1 MSLLV
6 LVAGLS
12 IVTYLLQGHCTLD
25 GGTHALSCSELCQI
39 VLCFALRLGQAV
51 GGYGVEAPTVA
62 AAKRCRTV
70 LLRVG
75 RGLGVHIVLGVH
87 TASRQER

>member
-1 MSLLV
+1 MG
-6 LVAGLS
+6 AQ
-12 IVTYLLQGHCTLD
+12 LQH
-25 GGTHALSCSELCQI
+25 HAAELCHI
-39 VLCFALRLGQAV
+39 LCFALRWEQAV
-51 GGYGVEAPTVA
+51 GGYGVGAPTVA

-87 TASRQER
+87 TASQQER